1 MLEKSQQRKGHYSV
15 TLLKYDYGGA
25 VQKCLQCHN
34 GNTRSAKSWYCGEL
48 AHF

>member
-1 MLEKSQQRKGHYSV
+1 MLEKIQQRKGHYSV
-15 TLLKYDYGGA
+15 TLLKYNYGDA

-34 GNTRSAKSWYCGEL
+34 GNTGSAKSRHCREL